1 MENIKINTSQNV
13 ELSYHSAGLGLRI
26 LAVLLDTIFKYS
38 YVVLLIIIY
47 YNAVLKGLYDRSSYN
62 HEEDFQILYAVVLLT
77 LLPFMLYHLLC
88 ETFLNGQS
96 FGKKI
101 MKIKV
106 VKLDGTQ
113 ATFGSYLIRSVF
125 RIIDDSIV
133 GVITISVTKNS
144 QRLGDIVAGTAVIE
158 LNKRIGIQ
166 DTILSK
172 IDDRYK
178 IVYGQVLLMTDQDAN
193 IIKEVLV
200 FAESQEQ
207 EEHLKLL
214 ADKIKA
220 KYGIVN
226 ANQSDEDFLRTLLDD
241 YTHYQF
247 EN

>member
-172 IDDRYK
+172 IDDGYK